1 MTIFAEGDTRIFW
14 LRPQKS
20 GDKVTIKDERTLC
33 VSDSSA
39 LCLPE
44 GTDTELSVSLSRSLS
59 EEWRISSSCARCG
72 PVQVRCQCRN
82 DDQPTHDNL
91 LESPS
96 RVQSPF
102 VGQKSPPICLPSVA
116 GDPVDSSDCDDD
128 IHITATSD
136 PDDKWWHYLSRP
148 NNGKADKFAIRF
160 TVEALSA
167 ALDQIPTKESSP
179 ELGNNG
185 SALPEPN
192 ASDKECTS
200 EFPLPKRDAVWTTIY
215 DIMNDLRE
223 SSTNVGRDTQTDDSD
238 YESSDD
244 SFKMSETLSDI
255 SSAKLIQ
262 AQKGRRARGSRRVG
276 SESTGCTRL
285 FESDAFSSGDESADS
300 GAGSMPPSRP
310 GCLNES
316 VQWTDQDRK
325 QIENILGD
333 RTKEDHLE
341 DSRGSLAE
349 TRISPLSPTFHRK
362 LVESLESLAECQ
374 ANSGR
379 ESANVE
385 NGSESQK
392 TTTPKTEKNGKTVAS
407 RKLLDE
413 ILSVSEI
420 SPPPQIVQ
428 VYHVTASPAQSP
440 KSPESSTESPPP
452 PASPTESPPNPTSPS
467 DSQPVSPE
475 GTAES
480 VAGPSRDVN
489 AGAPEASASS
499 SKASTR
505 IENGAGGDS
514 KEKDPEKHKESK
526 REGEKSR
533 DKEGSSHKERK
544 HETEEERRLRKLHK
558 EKKKKKKKKHEHD
571 RDKDREK
578 SKSDKHERSKD
589 KDKDRDKDR
598 DRHKDKDRDKDRDKD
613 KERRRKEE
621 KERERAKKDKDRKR
635 EHSSSRSSHKTE
647 SIKQLGNILSELPVT
662 VTSDAKATTS
672 TAGVKQE
679 EEMVIDLGDQFIVED
694 AQLAWGKDM
703 AKIVA
708 VAPTRRVVS
717 VVAVDSSEDEKEAK
731 KSEPKKDKPSED
743 KKSEKFITETEIKKE
758 PFDKSST
765 KPESTNNLDKP
776 SESVAIKKEDQKESQ
791 DETIVSVKKE
801 VDASATEKKDEM
813 MPLSETEIKKEK
825 PENEN
830 EAKSDTLESKKI
842 DDVGGK
848 SQENELKKESEGS
861 DEKKKKEKR
870 GIYKFTIKTR
880 GLVLRAPVHAHK
892 LFRKF
897 KVKISRK
904 EKKRANKA
912 GNRGRILYTS
922 EIRHDVESKRS
933 KYSRRMS
940 SEKKE
945 VKKERR
951 AVILDDDSDEDIPP
965 VKREPEVKE
974 VKDERPTQ
982 ERKPIQD
989 LTMKKEHQAEEKDK
1003 SSSSS
1008 SWAKALVE
1016 KYKNEDRKKR
1026 LMLEAKRKAM
1036 AMSAHK
1042 KRVDDFIAHRL
1053 FKRYE
1058 GRYRLKECSVAISHK
1073 ERRRA
1078 EKRQKR
1084 LEGTAYLKKIMREC
1098 KLARERE
1105 REGAPG
1111 LKRPGDP
1118 QDTSQPK
1125 RMKTTW
1131 SGMPSFK
1138 IPKGDRDNDGF
1149 RVPKARDPNEE
1160 RRRMEEMR
1168 RRDDE
1173 KENEEMDIE
1182 EGFFTEEELKAKE
1195 RVHTEKKKESEKK
1208 ANEEELMKEAAHMR
1222 KEWRKNVLRRVK
1234 RTGVIVFEVIYQSVE
1249 QLFHV
1254 VAATLMHLHEH

>member
-1 MTIFAEGDTRIFW
+1 M
-14 LRPQKS
+14 RPQKS

-44 GTDTELSVSLSRSLS
+44 GPDTELSVSLSRSLS
-59 EEWRISSSCARCG
+59 EEWRNSSSCARCG
-72 PVQVRCQCRN
+72 PVQVRCQCRS

-102 VGQKSPPICLPSVA
+102 VGLKCPPICRSSVA

-148 NNGKADKFAIRF
+148 NNGKADKFAISF

-167 ALDQIPTKESSP
+167 ALDQIPTKEASS

-185 SALPEPN
+185 SALPVPN

-200 EFPLPKRDAVWTTIY
+200 GFPLPKRDAVWTTIY
-215 DIMNDLRE
+215 EIMNDLRE
-223 SSTNVGRDTQTDDSD
+223 SSANVGHDTQTDDSD

-255 SSAKLIQ
+255 SSVKLMQ
-262 AQKGRRARGSRRVG
+262 AQKGRRAKVSRRVG
-276 SESTGCTRL
+276 SESTGYARL
-285 FESDAFSSGDESADS
+285 FESDAFSSGDESDDS

-316 VQWTDQDRK
+316 VQWTDREGK
-325 QIENILGD
+325 QIENLCRD
-333 RTKEDHLE
+333 STTEDNLE
-341 DSRGSLAE
+341 GSMGSLAK

-374 ANSGR
+374 ANSER
-379 ESANVE
+379 ECANVVS
-385 NGSESQK
+385 GSESQK
-392 TTTPKTEKNGKTVAS
+392 STTPKTEKNRKMMAS
-407 RKLLDE
+407 RELLDE
-413 ILSVSEI
+413 ILSISEI
-420 SPPPQIVQ
+420 SPPPHVVQ

-440 KSPESSTESPPP
+440 KSPESSAESP
-452 PASPTESPPNPTSPS
+452 APNPTSPT

-480 VAGPSRDVN
+480 VTGPSRDVD

-499 SKASTR
+499 SKAATP
-505 IENGAGGDS
+505 IEDGADGNS
-514 KEKDPEKHKESK
+514 KEKDPQKQKESK
-526 REGEKSR
+526 REGEKSH

-544 HETEEERRLRKLHK
+544 QETEEERRLRKLHK

-578 SKSDKHERSKD
+578 SRSDKHERSKD
-589 KDKDRDKDR
+589 KDKDKDRDKDR
-598 DRHKDKDRDKDRDKD
+598 DKHREKDRDKDRDKD

-621 KERERAKKDKDRKR
+621 KERERAKKDKDRK
-635 EHSSSRSSHKTE
+635 SSGRSSHKTE

-662 VTSDAKATTS
+662 VTSEAKATTS
-672 TAGVKQE
+672 TASVKQE

-694 AQLAWGKDM
+694 AHLAWGKDM
-703 AKIVA
+703 AQIVA

-717 VVAVDSSEDEKEAK
+717 VIAVDSSEDEKEAK
-731 KSEPKKDKPSED
+731 KNEPKRDKPSED
-743 KKSEKFITETEIKKE
+743 KKSEKFITEIKKE
-758 PFDKSST
+758 PVDKSST
-765 KPESTNNLDKP
+765 TQQSTNNLDKP
-776 SESVAIKKEDQKESQ
+776 LDSVTIKKEESQ
-791 DETIVSVKKE
+791 GETIVTVKKE
-801 VDASATEKKDEM
+801 LDVSVTVKKDEM
-813 MPLSETEIKKEK
+813 TPLSVTEIKKEK
-825 PENEN
+825 RENEN
-830 EAKSDTLESKKI
+830 EAKSDTSESKKN
-842 DDVGGK
+842 DSVEGK
-848 SQENELKKESEGS
+848 SEENEPKKEHEGS

-870 GIYKFTIKTR
+870 GIYRFTIKSR

-922 EIRHDVESKRS
+922 EMRYDVESKRS

-951 AVILDDDSDEDIPP
+951 AVILDDDSDEDMPP

-974 VKDERPTQ
+974 VKEEKPAQ

-989 LTMKKEHQAEEKDK
+989 LTMKKEHQPEEKAK
-1003 SSSSS
+1003 SSDS
-1008 SWAKALVE
+1008 SWAKSLVE
-1016 KYKNEDRKKR
+1016 KYKEADRKKK
-1026 LMLEAKRKAM
+1026 LMLQAKRHAM
-1036 AMSAHK
+1036 AMNVQK
-1042 KRVDDFIAHRL
+1042 KRFDDFMALRL
-1053 FKRYE
+1053 FKKYE
-1058 GRYRLKECSVAISHK
+1058 GRYRLKECSVTISHK

-1084 LEGTAYLKKIMREC
+1084 LDGTTYWAKIMREC
-1098 KLARERE
+1098 RIARERE
-1105 REGAPG
+1105 REGVTG
-1111 LKRPGDP
+1111 LKRPGGP

-1138 IPKGDRDNDGF
+1138 IPKDRDRDSDGF
-1149 RVPKARDPNEE
+1149 RVPKPRDPNEE

-1195 RVHTEKKKESEKK
+1195 RVHTEKKKESEEQ
-1208 ANEEELMKEAAHMR
+1208 ANLEELKKEAAQLR
-1222 KEWRKNVLRRVK
+1222 KEWKRSVLRRVK